1 MSTLVGRFCEARA
14 VLALFVLVVSVG
26 LADSLNPSTI
36 APALYLA
43 IEGSARRVVA
53 FAAGVFAVS
62 AVGGIV
68 LVAGPGQALV
78 SAVPRPHG
86 RTTHLI
92 ELGAGA
98 VALAAAVALW
108 LGRARVARHLERL
121 ERPVRRSAFLLGA
134 GIMAVE
140 LPTALPYFGALA
152 AIVGSGRPIA
162 TQIVLVVIFNGA
174 FVLPLVAIA
183 AIRAVAGAEGERI
196 ARRLRTQLVRH
207 GAALA
212 PAVVAL
218 AGLVLLAVGAAG
230 LGRESPDGRAVFAS
244 SCSGCHSVDGGAAR
258 TPGGDLT
265 GYRLTAAEIA
275 SFAAVMP
282 VHPRL
287 SAAEI
292 RAVAAYVAA
301 RER

>member
-1 MSTLVGRFCEARA
+1 
-14 VLALFVLVVSVG
+14 VLALLVLVVSVG

-43 IEGSARRVVA
+43 IEGSARRVAA
-53 FAAGVFAVS
+53 FAAGVFVVS
-62 AVGGIV
+62 TVGGIV
-68 LVAGPGQALV
+68 LVAGPGHALV
-78 SAVPRPHG
+78 AAVPRPHG

-98 VALAAAVALW
+98 IALAAAVVLW
-108 LGRARVARHLERL
+108 LTRERVARHLQRL
-121 ERPVRRSAFLLGA
+121 DRPTRRPAFLLGA

-140 LPTALPYFGALA
+140 LPTALPYFAALA
-152 AIVGSGRPIA
+152 AIVGSGRPVPAQIA
-162 TQIVLVVIFNGA
+162 LVLIFNGA
-174 FVLPLVAIA
+174 LVLPLVAIA
-183 AIRAVAGAEGERI
+183 VLRAVTGAGGERI
-196 ARRLRTQLVRH
+196 ARRLRAQLMRN
-207 GAALA
+207 GATLA

-218 AGLVLLAVGAAG
+218 AGVVLIAVGAAG
-230 LGRESPDGRAVFAS
+230 LAREAPEGRAVFAS
-244 SCSGCHSVDGGAAR
+244 SCSGCHTVDGGSTR

-265 GYRLTAAEIA
+265 GYRLTAAEVA

-292 RAVAAYVAA
+292 RAVAAYVAS
-301 RER
+301 RERAIPPR